1 MMDMIYRV
9 KTDKSFTQAI
19 DDLKTSLGSKRFGVL
34 WELNFKNK
42 LAEKGVTLD
51 KNFQV
56 LEVCNPN
63 QAKKALETVTEV
75 GFFLPCK
82 LAVYEDEETVFI
94 GMLRPTELISLIG
107 SDSLTGIAREVE
119 QDLKDAIDQAR

>member
-1 MMDMIYRV
+1 MDMIYRV

-19 DDLKTSLGSKRFGVL
+19 DDLKNSLSEKRFGVL

-42 LAEKGVTLD
+42 LAEKGVSLD
-51 KNFQV
+51 MNFQV

-63 QAKKALETVTEV
+63 QAKKALETLTEV

-82 LAVYEDEETVFI
+82 LAVYEENETVFM
-94 GMLRPTELISLIG
+94 GMLRPTELIGLI
-107 SDSLTGIAREVE
+107 SNDSLTSIAQEVE
-119 QDLKDAIDQAR
+119 QDLKDAINQAK

>member
-1 MMDMIYRV
+1 MDMLFRV
-9 KTDKSFTQAI
+9 KTDKGFQQAI
-19 DDLKTSLGSKRFGVL
+19 DDLKISLAGKRFGVL

-42 LAEKGVTLD
+42 LAEKGVALD

-63 QAKKALETVTEV
+63 QAKKALETATEV

-82 LAVYEDEETVFI
+82 IAVFEEDKTVFI
-94 GMLRPTELISLIG
+94 GMLRPTGLIG
-107 SDSLTGIAREVE
+107 LMGSDALTSIAHEVE
-119 QDLKDAIDQAR
+119 QDLREAIELAK

>member
-1 MMDMIYRV
+1 MNMIYRV

-63 QAKKALETVTEV
+63 QAKKALETFTEV

-82 LAVYEDEETVFI
+82 IAVYEEDQTVFM
-94 GMLRPTELISLIG
+94 GMLRPTELIGLIN
-107 SDSLTGIAREVE
+107 SDALTSIAREVE
-119 QDLKDAIDQAR
+119 QDLKDAINQAR

>member
-1 MMDMIYRV
+1 MDMIYRV

-19 DDLKTSLGSKRFGVL
+19 DDLKASLGSKRFGVL

-42 LAEKGVTLD
+42 LAEKGVALD
-51 KNFQV
+51 MNFQV

-63 QAKKALETVTEV
+63 QAKKALESITEA

-82 LAVYEDEETVFI
+82 IAVYEENETVFM
-94 GMLRPTELISLIG
+94 GMLRPTELIGLIN
-107 SDSLTGIAREVE
+107 SDALTGIAREVE
-119 QDLKDAIDQAR
+119 QDLKNAIDQAR

>member
-1 MMDMIYRV
+1 MDMIYRV

-19 DDLKTSLGSKRFGVL
+19 DDLKNSLSEKRFGVL

-42 LAEKGVTLD
+42 LAEKGVSLD
-51 KNFQV
+51 MNFQV

-63 QAKKALETVTEV
+63 QAKKALETLTEV

-82 LAVYEDEETVFI
+82 LAVYEENETVFM
-94 GMLRPTELISLIG
+94 GMLRPTELIGLI
-107 SDSLTGIAREVE
+107 SNDSLTSIAREVE
-119 QDLKDAIDQAR
+119 QDLKDAINQAK